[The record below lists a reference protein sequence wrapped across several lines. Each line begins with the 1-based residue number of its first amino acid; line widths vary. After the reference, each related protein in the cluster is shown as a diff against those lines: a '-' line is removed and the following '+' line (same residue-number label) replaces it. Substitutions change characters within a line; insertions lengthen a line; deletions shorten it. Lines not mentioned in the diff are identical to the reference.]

1 MSFRLAKLRFRRV
14 FRRRKRQLSDAGE
27 QADEHLERHVIRRL
41 GHLWQVKRFVGLW
54 VLVVVVLLGL
64 VSWQTLALSGYYQHL
79 LPAPGGVY
87 REGVIG
93 SFTNANPIYAT
104 SDVDESVS
112 HLIFAGLFKYNAD
125 NRLVGDLAN
134 GYSVSKDGRTYTV
147 HLRPNLTW
155 QDGAPLT
162 SGDVVYTYHLI
173 QNPLAQSPLAPSWQ
187 SVAVVANGPS
197 TVTFTLPNPLASF
210 KYSLTNGIVP
220 KHLLENLP
228 VSQLRSANFNTV
240 DPIGAGPFEWKTLQ
254 VLGSEPE
261 AMQQLIA
268 LSPFTGYYGGAP
280 KLGGFVVHAYASQQ
294 QAISDLIAHNV
305 DGLAGLDNNLPASL
319 RNTGGITRYSLP
331 LTAETFVFFKT
342 SEAPLNDAKLRQALV
357 RAANRQQIVASLPY
371 KTSAESEPLLPG
383 QLAYNAKYAQPG
395 FDLAAA
401 NQLLD
406 ADGWQ
411 TSAAGVRVK
420 NSQALTFNLYA
431 LDMPEFRQVANE
443 LQRQWSLI
451 GAKVNVYFEDP
462 NDFQN
467 TLSSHDYD
475 AVLDT
480 ISLGV
485 DPDEYVYWDSSQ
497 ADIRSATRLNLSEY
511 DSAQADA
518 ALEAG
523 RTRSGPEL
531 RAIKYQGFLSAW
543 QADYPALALYQPHF
557 LYVTSRPLYH
567 LSPTYPINSAVG
579 RYNNVL
585 NWEIRTTKTTD

>member
-54 VLVVVVLLGL
+54 VLVIVVLLGL

-112 HLIFAGLFKYNAD
+112 HLIFAGLFKYNA
-125 NRLVGDLAN
+125 NNQLVGDLAS
-134 GYSVSKDGRTYTV
+134 GYDVSKDGRTYTV

-162 SGDVVYTYHLI
+162 ASDVAYTYHLI

-187 SVAVVANGPS
+187 SVAVAASGPS

-220 KHLLENLP
+220 KHLLQNLP

-254 VLGSEPE
+254 VSGSEPE
-261 AMQQLIA
+261 TMQELIA
-268 LSPFTGYYGGAP
+268 LSPFAGYCGGVP
-280 KLGGFVVHAYASQQ
+280 KLGGIVIHAYASEQ
-294 QAISDLIAHNV
+294 QAVNDLIAHNI
-305 DGLAGLDNNLPASL
+305 DGLAGLNGMPETLKTA
-319 RNTGGITRYSLP
+319 GGITSYSLP

-342 SEAPLNDAKLRQALV
+342 SEAPLNDVKLRQALV
-357 RAANRQQIVASLPY
+357 QAANRQQIVASLPY
-371 KTSAESEPLLPG
+371 KTNAELEPLLPG
-383 QLAYNAKYAQPG
+383 QLAYNSKYVQPG

-420 NSQALTFNLYA
+420 NSQALTFGLYA
-431 LDMPEFRQVANE
+431 LDTPEFHKVANE
-443 LQRQWSLI
+443 LEQQWALA
-451 GAKVNVYFEDP
+451 GVKVQVYFEDP
-462 NDFQN
+462 SDFQN

-511 DSAQADA
+511 NSAQADA

-531 RAIKYQGFLSAW
+531 RTIKYQGFLSAW

-557 LYVTSRPLYH
+557 LYVTSRPLYN
-567 LSPTYPINSAVG
+567 LSHITAINSALG

-585 NWEIRTTKTTD
+585 NWEIRTTKATD